1 MVLAL
6 ALGLLLQ
13 FAFAV
18 PQAGWIG
25 FVVGWI
31 GAQCVPG
38 KGSCR
43 LPDAYGP

>member
-6 ALGLLLQ
+6 GIGLLLQ

-18 PQAGWIG
+18 PQAGLIG
-25 FVVGWI
+25 FAVGWV
-31 GAQCVPG
+31 GAQFVPG

-43 LPDAYGP
+43 VPGSDVR